1 MRRKLRAGSLGLAL
15 ALATAIGG
23 LAEDSK
29 PKSSAS
35 KSREASTAAES
46 RPGRQLPYFFGKL
59 GLNDGQREKIY
70 DIQASYQERLDHLQA
85 EIDQLIRE
93 RDKKTEAILTPGQR
107 MRLKEL
113 RAPSANP

>member
-35 KSREASTAAES
+35 KGTSTAGES
-46 RPGRQLPYFFGKL
+46 RPRRQLPYFFGKL

-70 DIQASYQERLDHLQA
+70 DIQGSYQDRLDRLQA

-93 RDKKTEAILTPGQR
+93 RNKKTEAVLTPGQR

-113 RAPSANP
+113 RMESAGS